1 MILKVKRVK
10 PLACREASPS
20 LQALFLYK
28 KGLFAISSNLIV
40 FLFLTGG
47 FDMKHE
53 VIINHDNHHDED
65 FEKNDDNVCEVIVFN
80 EKCEDIK
87 KKCNVQLIK
96 INN

>member
-1 MILKVKRVK
+1 
-10 PLACREASPS
+10 
-20 LQALFLYK
+20 
-28 KGLFAISSNLIV
+28 
-40 FLFLTGG
+40 
-47 FDMKHE
+47 MKHE